1 MRGAAAVE
9 FAVILPLLLMILF
22 GILEFGRILYVNQA
36 LSWAA
41 REGARVAALPGTT
54 NTIVSDVVNE
64 KLTESGVPVGTI
76 VLRNEDPDKD
86 WIITDLTNTTQISPN
101 DPVKVI
107 ISVNYEDV
115 AYVSGFIKTLQG
127 KKLSGVAVM
136 RKS

>member
-1 MRGAAAVE
+1 
-9 FAVILPLLLMILF
+9 
-22 GILEFGRILYVNQA
+22 
-36 LSWAA
+36 
-41 REGARVAALPGTT
+41 
-54 NTIVSDVVNE
+54 
-64 KLTESGVPVGTI
+64 